1 MSLKPFVSPPIPIR
15 SLASD
20 SNVTN
25 LPVELIDGAKLLLVV
40 AWAPV
45 ELTDT
50 RTVLIKAGSS
60 KIPIDAKAAYLPV
73 ELIEGAELF
82 PPFASAP
89 PESTDTRDVILVGGA
104 GPPPPPAPLFPSMSL
119 PPPPPQAIKINP
131 GTIILINKEYPFF
144 TKDLFIISNKQ

>member
-1 MSLKPFVSPPIPIR
+1 
-15 SLASD
+15 
-20 SNVTN
+20 
-25 LPVELIDGAKLLLVV
+25 VELIDGAKLLLVV

-60 KIPIDAKAAYLPV
+60 KIPSTSVSRSWTKMSIRPFVSTDTRLKAIDAKAAYLPV